1 MPVWSS
7 SHDASW
13 GGAALFRLVTG
24 GSPGSALRAER
35 SSGGSSSKVIVY
47 DIRPQTSYTLSVVAK
62 CPALSSSYWA
72 EVAFRLG
79 QQTSSDFDVNS
90 GSWTMVR
97 KFSASGAPGT
107 SNGNGN
113 TWTQYTVTFQSGSAT
128 RLSLGF
134 KLGSSSAGLSAEWDT
149 VRLAPVP

>member
-1 MPVWSS
+1 
-7 SHDASW
+7 
-13 GGAALFRLVTG
+13 
-24 GSPGSALRAER
+24 
-35 SSGGSSSKVIVY
+35 
-47 DIRPQTSYTLSVVAK
+47 
-62 CPALSSSYWA
+62 
-72 EVAFRLG
+72 
-79 QQTSSDFDVNS
+79 
-90 GSWTMVR
+90 MVR